1 MNLICIGVDHHA
13 NSVEA
18 REWLSLSGESLETT
32 LRFFREHRSFAE
44 MVILSTCNRVE
55 FYMATRMTTRQAV
68 AELKDSLKD
77 FLEIRD
83 AGLEKGYVH
92 RNEEVVRHLFEVC
105 SGLQSMVIGE
115 TEIFGQA
122 KDAYLM
128 AKKTGSCGPVLNRLF
143 QTAFNA
149 AKEVRTASAV
159 GRGRISVASV
169 AVQAATRILGSLK
182 NKSVLVLG
190 AGDTGEKVTE
200 SLYGAGVK
208 SLYCSNRRAERAK
221 LFSENYQ
228 AEVIPWDA
236 WKGRLCTMDILVCS
250 TAAPHAVLESRDLV
264 LFAARFIR
272 QPLLI
277 IDLAVPRDV
286 DPAAGQ
292 IPGVCLLNV
301 DDLKQVSSENL
312 AERLKERTFAL
323 EILEPRAEKL
333 IKLFY
338 NQEILQP
345 KEPVRATERR
355 SPARSRN

>member
-18 REWLSLSGESLETT
+18 RERLSLSGDSLEST
-32 LRFFREHRSFAE
+32 LRFFATHRSFSE

-68 AELKDSLKD
+68 AELKESLKD
-77 FLEIRD
+77 FLEIRE

-92 RNEEVVRHLFEVC
+92 RNDEAVRHLFEVC

-122 KDAYLM
+122 KAAYQL
-128 AKKTGSCGPVLNRLF
+128 AKKMGACGPVMNRLF

-159 GRGRISVASV
+159 GRGHISVASV
-169 AVQAATRILGSLK
+169 SVQAAVRILGSLK

-200 SLYGAGVK
+200 SLYEAGVK
-208 SLYCSNRRAERAK
+208 ELFCSNRRAERARA
-221 LFSENYQ
+221 FSESYH

-250 TAAPHAVLESRDLV
+250 TSAPHAVLERRDLLV
-264 LFAARFIR
+264 FANRFVR
-272 QPLLI
+272 QPLLV

-286 DPAAGQ
+286 EPSVGQ
-292 IPGVCLLNV
+292 IAGVCLLNV

-312 AERLKERTFAL
+312 AERLKERSLGL
-323 EILEPRAEKL
+323 EILEPLAEKL
-333 IKLFY
+333 VRLFY
-338 NQEILQP
+338 SREILQP
-345 KEPVRATERR
+345 DEPVRIKERR
-355 SPARSRN
+355 VPARSRN